1 MANVDVI
8 QVLKDCDAL
17 LEGASFLIEYDSK
30 ESTALETWIFEKGKE
45 LFENVYGLEVKL
57 ERR

>member
-1 MANVDVI
+1 MTDVNAR
-8 QVLKDCDAL
+8 VS
-17 LEGASFLIEYDSK
+17 GASFLIEYDSK
-30 ESTALETWIFEKGKE
+30 ESTALETWIFEKSKE

>member
-1 MANVDVI
+1 MDI
-8 QVLKDCDAL
+8 SRRQKIKDMSIRISGAAL
-17 LEGASFLIEYDSK
+17 LIEYDSK
-30 ESTALETWIFEKGKE
+30 ENTSLETWTFEKSKE